1 MTTSFTAVSIAER
14 CGQNPS
20 IVGNRATFRADRV
33 LLEWACGDTRRTS
46 PYGTPSGM
54 AARCGRALY
63 WSVLAIEGTGP
74 TQFQRRPGCRRR
86 WRVLQRRIR
95 CMRVPLQLRT
105 AVHCVSRLQ
114 RLSVHLRWLAAP
126 HGVGRD
132 ASPLGQ
138 ADHLVRTNIL
148 RWLRNL

>member
-1 MTTSFTAVSIAER
+1 
-14 CGQNPS
+14 
-20 IVGNRATFRADRV
+20 
-33 LLEWACGDTRRTS
+33 
-46 PYGTPSGM
+46 
-54 AARCGRALY
+54 
-63 WSVLAIEGTGP
+63 
-74 TQFQRRPGCRRR
+74 
-86 WRVLQRRIR
+86 
-95 CMRVPLQLRT
+95 MRVPLQLRT

-148 RWLRNL
+148 RWLRNLCGWLGLLMLLVTFTPFTTWFAHRLADQWADRAGETVIVLTAGEAEDGFLTESSVIRAQMLASGYIAEEAGIGVGMRSPN